1 MVGSPC
7 TPRPGSAKGAAGK
20 EGGREPGRGERE
32 RGRSRA
38 SLSSRAWSLCCRSL
52 GIRPLPA
59 QSCTVR
65 SVHPAQD
72 SRRLLLRAHLGNM
85 LIFIHE
91 NSSASL
97 KRSKLAQEP
106 CSLCP
111 ETGICPLSHEDRLG
125 SWHCASAAVFGAD
138 ARTAGVRA
146 SLAVDFA
153 WFRVKAGVQAAPV
166 SVFDGIYDVETFVQL
181 KIRGPV
187 SGMPQ
192 PRRK

>member
-1 MVGSPC
+1 MRRHLRKRQLHTETWLDPHA
-7 TPRPGSAKGAAGK
+7 PRDPDPQKVQPVK
-20 EGGREPGRGERE
+20 REGGSQGGRERE

-111 ETGICPLSHEDRLG
+111 ETGICPLSHEDRLD
-125 SWHCASAAVFGAD
+125 H
-138 ARTAGVRA
+138 
-146 SLAVDFA
+146 
-153 WFRVKAGVQAAPV
+153 
-166 SVFDGIYDVETFVQL
+166 GIALRQL
-181 KIRGPV
+181 FSELTQELQG
-187 SGMPQ
+187 
-192 PRRK
+192 